1 MSLRKPREVIAL
13 GVLSVLTGSTL
24 NVAGRKSFGKQ
35 AG

>member
-13 GVLSVLTGSTL
+13 GALSVLTVNTIK
-24 NVAGRKSFGKQ
+24 VAAKKSFGKQ